1 LASSHEHA
9 LPGAHAAGGHGKA
22 AHGHGHDEH
31 ATNPNLQHHFH
42 SMEQQLEA
50 STLGMWVFLVT
61 EIMFFG
67 GLFMAYIVYRWMYP
81 EAWVAGS
88 NHLNVPLGALNTG
101 VLICSSL
108 TMVLAVR
115 AAQIGSRTGQIV
127 NLILTM
133 LLGSVFLVVKY
144 FEYKDKFTHHL
155 VPGPHFDPALPAPQ
169 QIFFALYFVMTGVH
183 AAHMVIG
190 IGIMLVILAMA
201 WRGRFGPTYYTPVE
215 VSGLYW
221 HFVDIVW
228 IFLFPLLYLLGYH
241 YGH

>member
-1 LASSHEHA
+1 
-9 LPGAHAAGGHGKA
+9 
-22 AHGHGHDEH
+22 
-31 ATNPNLQHHFH
+31 
-42 SMEQQLEA
+42 MEQQLEA

-201 WRGRFGPTYYTPVE
+201 WKGRFGPTYYTPVE